1 MSILLRSF
9 VIGVALVI
17 CTALSVAAQAINIS
31 GTYRAE
37 GRNPDGSVYTG
48 TAVMTQQATTV
59 QISWTVGNQTYSGN
73 GLLSGQVVVINWGR
87 IDPVVYVVMGNGEL
101 HGTWNRGT
109 ALERL
114 LPQ

>member
-1 MSILLRSF
+1 MNLIPRRVF
-9 VIGVALVI
+9 FGAALVV
-17 CTALSVAAQAINIS
+17 CTALPAAAQVLDVS

-37 GRNPDGSVYTG
+37 GRNPDGSTYTG
-48 TAVMTQQATTV
+48 TAVMAQQGSAV
-59 QISWTVGNQTYSGN
+59 QINWTVANQTYAGSGIRD
-73 GLLSGQVVVINWGR
+73 GQVVVINWGQAE
-87 IDPVVYVVMGNGEL
+87 PVVYVVMDNGEL

>member
-1 MSILLRSF
+1 MNMFPRRMFIAA
-9 VIGVALVI
+9 AL
-17 CTALSVAAQAINIS
+17 ALGAALPVSGQVLDVS

-37 GRNPDGSVYTG
+37 GRNPDGSTYTG
-48 TAVMTQQATTV
+48 SAVVAQQGRAV
-59 QISWTVGNQTYSGN
+59 QINWSVGNQTYAGSGIRD
-73 GLLSGQVVVINWGR
+73 GQVIVVNWGQN
-87 IDPVVYVVMGNGEL
+87 DPVVYVVMANGEL